1 MSTKKSTSKKVRGVF
16 EKVRG
21 SGIWWIQYFD
31 AEGRRRREKA
41 GRRSDALTLLN
52 KRKTEKLQRK
62 KLPENLRAKAV
73 TFGQLSNDAIEHSKV
88 ENGERSTLEL
98 QMKYETLKPIF
109 GSRSA
114 EGITKQ
120 EIVRWLTATAAKR
133 NWEPATK
140 NRWQAAFSLAFRVGI
155 ENDKI
160 DKNPASR
167 IGRTK
172 EDNGRVRWLS
182 DTEEPQLRNAISK
195 RTPQHVPAFDLS
207 LNTGMR
213 SGEQFSLRWSQID
226 ADRCSLFL
234 PKTKNGKSRHIPLN
248 AVAMEALQIL
258 KQQHEEVNPHSPWVF
273 LNENGEKLRG
283 HRDWFEPALLD
294 SGVPDYSWHCNRH
307 TFASRLVMAGVD
319 LRTVGELL
327 GHRDPKMT
335 WRYSHLA
342 PSHQQ
347 RAVDRLVPAGRLTRT
362 KTESQSATR
371 SATGSV
377 VVLNAAAV

>member
-1 MSTKKSTSKKVRGVF
+1 MSTSSKKIRGVF
-16 EKVRG
+16 EKVPG

-31 AEGRRRREKA
+31 AAGRRPREKA
-41 GRRSDALTLLN
+41 GRRSDAVDLLA

-62 KLPENLRAKAV
+62 KLPENLRAKPA
-73 TFGQLSNDAIEHSKV
+73 TFAELLDDAIEHSTS

-98 QMKYETLKPIF
+98 KMKYETLRNVF

-114 EGITKQ
+114 EEITKQ
-120 EIVRWLTATAAKR
+120 EIVRWLTATKANRK
-133 NWEPATK
+133 WEPATK
-140 NRWQAAFSLAFRVGI
+140 NRWQAAFSLAYRVGM
-155 ENDKI
+155 ENEKI

-182 DTEEPQLRNAISK
+182 DKEDTQLRDAIAK

-207 LNTGMR
+207 LNTGLR
-213 SGEQFSLRWSQID
+213 SGEQFSLRWPQID
-226 ADRCSLFL
+226 TDRCSLFL
-234 PKTKNGKSRHIPLN
+234 PKTKNGKPRHIPLN
-248 AVAMEALQIL
+248 AVAMEALRIL
-258 KQQHEEVNPHSPWVF
+258 KQRHDDLSPHSPWVF
-273 LNENGEKLRG
+273 LNENGDQLRG
-283 HRDWFEPALLD
+283 HRDWFEPALAD

-342 PSHQQ
+342 PTHQK
-347 RAVDRLVPAGRLTRT
+347 RAVDRLVPAENSAKAG
-362 KTESQSATR
+362 KIESPSATR

-377 VVLNAAAV
+377 VIMNAVAV